1 MRPLPGRRR
10 HPGMVREGRDTVGTE
25 PGCKGL
31 GPIPRC
37 GVDDPCIRS
46 PALQVVTEALV
57 YVLFFLDDEIPEV
70 LPVETPDID
79 RGVVEVELPRDIVTD
94 VRRRGRSQGDHRH
107 LREPL
112 FQDLERPVLGAEL
125 VPPHRYAV
133 RFVDSDERYG
143 EGCDEGEE
151 VIADRLLRRDVED
164 LDDTLFK
171 FREDPPRR
179 YVGTGGVQRFCRD
192 PAGLQVVNLVF
203 HQGDEG

>member
-1 MRPLPGRRR
+1 M
-10 HPGMVREGRDTVGTE
+10 
-25 PGCKGL
+25 
-31 GPIPRC
+31 IPAS
-37 GVDDPCIRS
+37 VP

-125 VPPHRYAV
+125 VPPHIDMQCASSTAMSVMGRDAM
-133 RFVDSDERYG
+133 RARKSSLTAFSG
-143 EGCDEGEE
+143 E
-151 VIADRLLRRDVED
+151 
-164 LDDTLFK
+164 T
-171 FREDPPRR
+171 
-179 YVGTGGVQRFCRD
+179 
-192 PAGLQVVNLVF
+192 
-203 HQGDEG
+203 